1 VLAAGRRR
9 AAAVLGLGL
18 ACLLALGIVA
28 AGIVLARR
36 PQPEIAGVQST
47 AEPAAP
53 IPVEPT
59 PTLAVDPQLDR
70 ARLAVRVAPGSTAT
84 AAPTSTVVVPLSDPA
99 QRVRQFY
106 AYLEQGEFEQM
117 QALLSDHYKQ
127 TMVADPTL
135 LRERTPPGRIDVQQA
150 DVVAIDPQRRSATVA
165 VRVREV
171 AGPPLPSEHVYV
183 GTWHLVR
190 GPTGWL
196 LDQPDIQL
204 E

>member
-1 VLAAGRRR
+1 LI
-9 AAAVLGLGL
+9 GLGL
-18 ACLLALGIVA
+18 ACLLAVGSVA
-28 AGIVLARR
+28 TGSGLARR
-36 PQPEIAGVQST
+36 PQTEIAGVQST
-47 AEPAAP
+47 AGPALAP
-53 IPVEPT
+53 LEPT
-59 PTLAVDPQLDR
+59 PTLARDSQLER
-70 ARLAVRVAPGSTAT
+70 ARLAVRVAPAETAT
-84 AAPTSTVVVPLSDPA
+84 AAPMPTVVVQLSDPA

-117 QALLSDHYKQ
+117 EALLSDHFKQ

-135 LRERTPPGRIDVQQA
+135 LRERTPSGRIDVQQA
-150 DVVAIDPQRRSATVA
+150 EVVEIDPQRRQATVA